1 MKKKL
6 IIKTFIRFLKKNE
19 VYDLY
24 LTNLMNY
31 YNEQETESIDFI
43 ISSLKE
49 TPENLILEAFPWHSL
64 PTQKKS
70 WGVLHKEW
78 RSLLLKKKLI

>member
-6 IIKTFIRFLKKNE
+6 IIKTFTRFLKKND

-24 LTNLMNY
+24 LTNLKNCR
-31 YNEQETESIDFI
+31 EQETESIDFI
-43 ISSLKE
+43 INCINRSPDE
-49 TPENLILEAFPWHSL
+49 LILGAFPWCSL

-70 WGVLHKEW
+70 WGGLHKEW
-78 RSLLLKKKLI
+78 HSLLLKKKLI

>member
-6 IIKTFIRFLKKNE
+6 IVKTFTRFLKKND

-24 LTNLMNY
+24 LTNLMNCR
-31 YNEQETESIDFI
+31 EQETEPIDFI
-43 ISSLKE
+43 INCLNRA
-49 TPENLILEAFPWHSL
+49 PENLILGAFPWCSL

-70 WGVLHKEW
+70 WGKLSDEW
-78 RSLLLKKKLI
+78 RRLLLKKNLI